1 MNNFFKPQA
10 TLLPTLTNFE
20 TGETYSTSDIFRNLF
35 RQDVTTT
42 LVFGSADEWELEN
55 DLKLAIN
62 SMLFDTYYAV
72 GTTTKSEPSKE
83 DLSRFRKER
92 AEVVEFLLYN
102 KEESPLY
109 EFKKTFRRFLET
121 KEFCE
126 DGLIQEHKGLNLEKL
141 EEFLGIQISSEIA
154 EYSDRFF
161 VSGQSGDWYMSEFGK
176 QTNSSIC
183 FEDTQVRMLVR
194 FIRRVLNVQEDATD
208 RATMRFNEGFSA
220 SQVAEEL
227 TNAYGVERIINKALN
242 ECNKTAKT
250 AVCHKCYGT
259 WVVDFKSAKRHDV
272 NTEVFEFDNQ
282 QIAREYANAKNV
294 SERCDNLRAKN
305 IDKIAE
311 LKAELAKCLELT
323 DNFDNST
330 DEATAELLKAQ
341 KLARPLQ
348 AS

>member
-10 TLLPTLTNFE
+10 TSLPTLTNFE
-20 TGETYSTSDIFRNLF
+20 TGEVYTTSDIFRNLF

-55 DLKLAIN
+55 DLKCAIN
-62 SMLFDTYYAV
+62 AMLFDTYYAI
-72 GTTTKSEPSKE
+72 GTTASEPSQE
-83 DLSRFRKER
+83 DLSRFKNEC
-92 AEVVEFLLYN
+92 AEVVHFLLYN
-102 KEESPLY
+102 KEESPLH
-109 EFKKTFRRFLET
+109 EFKKTFRRFIET

-126 DGLIQEHKGLNLEKL
+126 DGLIQEHKALNLEKL

-161 VSGQSGDWYMSEFGK
+161 VSGESGDWYMQEFGK

-183 FEDTQVRMLVR
+183 FEETQVKMLAR
-194 FIRRVLNVQEDATD
+194 FIRRVLNVQEAATD
-208 RATMRFNEGFSA
+208 RATMRFSEGFSA

-227 TNAYGVERIINKALN
+227 TNAYGVERIITKALN
-242 ECNKTAKT
+242 ESDKAAKI
-250 AVCHKCYGT
+250 AVCYESYGN
-259 WVVDFKSAKRHDV
+259 WVVDFKSANRH
-272 NTEVFEFDNQ
+272 NEKAEVLEFDNQ

-311 LKAELAKCLELT
+311 LKEELAKCLELT
-323 DNFDNST
+323 TNFDNSA

-348 AS
+348 VS